1 MPVPA
6 TAHSGLLQRAAGHRL
21 SPKIVEI
28 VNAVQIQY
36 VCTEVPAPDSPGST
50 GSTSSAPTIILINNC
65 THQLIFKRRDGLEE
79 LAGSMECVVAKAASF
94 QTTVLVKITTALTS
108 PEPRWS
114 AQSYE
119 IQ

>member
-21 SPKIVEI
+21 NLKIVEI
-28 VNAVQIQY
+28 INAVQIQY
-36 VCTEVPAPDSPGST
+36 VCTEIPAPDSPGST

-79 LAGSMECVVAKAASF
+79 LAGSIECGVAKAASS
-94 QTTVLVKITTALTS
+94 QTSILV
-108 PEPRWS
+108 
-114 AQSYE
+114 
-119 IQ
+119 